1 LIFKWLF
8 QRAFIKANK
17 QNIKELLE
25 FLPERNGVFLDIGAN
40 FGIFS
45 FWVAFKFRK
54 HGGVIHLFEPQ
65 DELNWVYIFL
75 TKIFKEVEFRVHNI
89 ALSDHEGELLLQR
102 QKVGDGSAT
111 LEMDRQDPENLKSG
125 KIVPIKTLDLFC
137 DTQELSRIDAIK
149 IDVEGHEFS
158 LLKGAEL
165 TLITYKPTVLLE
177 LTPSSTLCELAIGF
191 FQDMGYEGFVLLNG
205 VKFPVSEINIV
216 PHPKFGLMGHR
227 DVLFIH
233 KEA

>member
-1 LIFKWLF
+1 
-8 QRAFIKANK
+8 
-17 QNIKELLE
+17 
-25 FLPERNGVFLDIGAN
+25 
-40 FGIFS
+40 
-45 FWVAFKFRK
+45 
-54 HGGVIHLFEPQ
+54 
-65 DELNWVYIFL
+65 LNWVYIFL

-191 FQDMGYEGFVLLNG
+191 FKIWVTKDLCY
-205 VKFPVSEINIV
+205 
-216 PHPKFGLMGHR
+216 
-227 DVLFIH
+227 
-233 KEA
+233 